1 MQIWHA
7 NTGAT
12 VGVKDAIVGSLDGSS
27 YDGGQL
33 ENMRSTLELATA
45 AIGAIVERLY
55 QKDVFSD
62 ADVVDL
68 LSWPYTARPDDTE

>member
-1 MQIWHA
+1 MQIRHA
-7 NTGAT
+7 NTGAM

-33 ENMRSTLELATA
+33 EDMRSTLELATA

-55 QKDVFSD
+55 EKDVLSD
-62 ADVVDL
+62 ADIVGL
-68 LSWPYTARPDDTE
+68 LSWRYAARPDDAK